1 LVVMV
6 KTCPH
11 SHAKVSTSAFW
22 FSQCGS
28 RPTRRMVRL
37 HPGQSGLLLE
47 RAVRSGASG
56 INPKRLSEKHR
67 SRKLRQL
74 KIQIR
79 TRASELGQYPMT
91 ILRRRATS
99 YSAMR
104 ASSASRESFQSGS
117 DRPTSRAARA
127 IGSRARTRLP
137 RRSGVRLRKK
147 DWAGDTIADVH
158 FAPLAVTRWRRP
170 RFARKGVPPRRPE
183 RESICHRAPF
193 ARCAH

>member
-1 LVVMV
+1 MV

-11 SHAKVSTSAFW
+11 SHSKVSTSAFW

-67 SRKLRQL
+67 SRKLGQL

-79 TRASELGQYPMT
+79 TRASELGHCPMT

-104 ASSASRESFQSGS
+104 ANSALKASSQSGS
-117 DRPTSRAARA
+117 APPTSPVAHVT
-127 IGSRARTRLP
+127 GSRARTRQ
-137 RRSGVRLRKK
+137 RQRSNAKPKRTG
-147 DWAGDTIADVH
+147 T
-158 FAPLAVTRWRRP
+158 
-170 RFARKGVPPRRPE
+170 E
-183 RESICHRAPF
+183 RNDGERQQSHSER
-193 ARCAH
+193 